1 VARRGGRQRRGDL
14 IFVVRLVKVLFINQG
29 RARSGSALGLIRVQQ
44 AIELG
49 FPAAERDRIRL
60 AFSIVPPFNAWQR
73 VLTHRVPKTGWNDL
87 LALRWHLMR
96 SWLGRR
102 AFARGVD
109 AEAPDVVHISTVQV
123 AMLLGRRLRH
133 RPSVVAIDVP
143 MTEWTKRQQG
153 LEFDDPTP
161 VNLRPLRALE
171 RRALE
176 QAPRCVAWTETAA
189 ARARAIAPRADV
201 RALHPGIDLDEFR
214 PRDGDREEGPTRVL
228 FVGGRWRD
236 KGGPDLLEAIGDE
249 LGRSIV
255 LDVVSPDPEVPTR
268 PGITVHDTSAPGSPG
283 TAELFRAADVLCL
296 PTRLDGAPLVVVEA
310 LASGVPVIS
319 TPVGSI
325 PELVGDC
332 GEIVGVGDVP
342 ALAAAI
348 RRLEDPARRDELSH
362 RARARAEE
370 LYDARRNT
378 PVLLRI
384 LEEAATEPARGRA

>member
-1 VARRGGRQRRGDL
+1 
-14 IFVVRLVKVLFINQG
+14 VKILFLNQG
-29 RARSGSALGLIRVQQ
+29 RARSGSAFGLIRVQQ

-49 FPAAERDRIRL
+49 FPATERDRFRL
-60 AFSIVPPFNAWQR
+60 AFSIVPPFNRWQR
-73 VLTHRVPKTGWNDL
+73 LLTHRVPKTGWNDL

-102 AFARGVD
+102 AFLRGVD

-123 AMLLGRRLRH
+123 AMLLGRGLRR

-161 VNLRPLRALE
+161 MNLRPLRALE

-176 QAPRCVAWTETAA
+176 RAPRCVAWTETAA
-189 ARARAIAPRADV
+189 ARARAIAPGAAV
-201 RALHPGIDLDEFR
+201 SALHPGIDLEEFR
-214 PRDGDREEGPTRVL
+214 PRDGEREEGPMRVL

-236 KGGPDLLEAIGDE
+236 KGGPDLVEAIGDE

-255 LDVVSPDPEVPTR
+255 LDVVSPDPDVPSR
-268 PGITVHDTSAPGSPG
+268 PGITVHDTSAPGSTG
-283 TAELFRAADVLCL
+283 TAELFRGADVLCL

-325 PELVGDC
+325 PELVGGC

-342 ALAAAI
+342 ALASAI
-348 RRLEDPARRDELSH
+348 RRLEDPARRDELAR

-378 PVLLRI
+378 PELLRI
-384 LEEAATEPARGRA
+384 LEDVATPAA